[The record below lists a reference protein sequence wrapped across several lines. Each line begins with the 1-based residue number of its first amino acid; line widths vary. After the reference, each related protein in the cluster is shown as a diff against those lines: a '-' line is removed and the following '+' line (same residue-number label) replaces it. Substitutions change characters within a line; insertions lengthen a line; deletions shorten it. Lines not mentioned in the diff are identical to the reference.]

1 MLYFY
6 EKIDM
11 QFELFSPYELK
22 ENKKR
27 LVRNIQIWVCKALE
41 ENEINQ
47 EIFFDLCNQINS
59 THKILEEEFSLG
71 KINEKY
77 LSLIKVIEESKY
89 LNRISK
95 KGI

>member
-41 ENEINQ
+41 ENEINR
-47 EIFFDLCNQINS
+47 EIFSDLCNQINS
-59 THKILEEEFSLG
+59 THKLLEQEFSLDQ
-71 KINEKY
+71 IDEKCH
-77 LSLIKVIEESKY
+77 SLIKVNLI
-89 LNRISK
+89 LMIIK
-95 KGI
+95 K